1 LGEHEFRF
9 LITLVYVA
17 LWARKCFFA
26 SDGLRWFMFN
36 LVF

>member
-17 LWARKCFFA
+17 LWARKYFFGA
-26 SDGLRWFMFN
+26 NGDAKPLG
-36 LVF
+36 